1 MSSTPAQALEE
12 QAQASVEAQAAP
24 AKMRKIKIKENWD
37 DETESE
43 SEMENEIVENEMT
56 EERATLLQ
64 ICALWNIM
72 DPQLDKLSNEVLREL
87 ITEYS
92 NTAEKIYLED
102 IVDKNVE
109 EDDDSFDE
117 GAEGEDYDE
126 YDEGEEY
133 NNDEGEDEEDY
144 FDNDEL
150 DQYDKKLGRY
160 VAVR

>member
-1 MSSTPAQALEE
+1 MSSTSAQEV
-12 QAQASVEAQAAP
+12 QAQAVQAPLEAPAP
-24 AKMRKIKIKENWD
+24 AKIRKIKVKESWD
-37 DETESE
+37 DVTESE
-43 SEMENEIVENEMT
+43 DEQENEIVENEMT

-72 DPQLDKLSNEVLREL
+72 DPQLDKLANEVLREL

-102 IVDKNVE
+102 IVDKNME
-109 EDDDSFDE
+109 EDDAF
-117 GAEGEDYDE
+117 AEGEEYDE

-144 FDNDEL
+144 FDDDEL

>member
-1 MSSTPAQALEE
+1 MSHLAEAAP
-12 QAQASVEAQAAP
+12 VETAVQAP
-24 AKMRKIKIKENWD
+24 AKMRKIKVKESWD

-43 SEMENEIVENEMT
+43 SDVENEIVENEMT

-87 ITEYS
+87 INEYS

-109 EDDDSFDE
+109 EDEDSFAE
-117 GAEGEDYDE
+117 GAEGEQYAE
-126 YDEGEEY
+126 GAEGEEY
-133 NNDEGEDEEDY
+133 AEDEDEEDY
-144 FDNDEL
+144 FDDDEL

>member
-1 MSSTPAQALEE
+1 MSHLAQEV
-12 QAQASVEAQAAP
+12 QAQEVQAP
-24 AKMRKIKIKENWD
+24 AKMRKIKVKESWD

-43 SEMENEIVENEMT
+43 SDVESESEQEKEKENEMT

-87 ITEYS
+87 INEYS

-109 EDDDSFDE
+109 EDEDSFDE
-117 GAEGEDYDE
+117 GAEGEQYAE
-126 YDEGEEY
+126 GAEGEEY
-133 NNDEGEDEEDY
+133 AEDEDEEDY
-144 FDNDEL
+144 FDDDEL

>member
-1 MSSTPAQALEE
+1 MSHLAQEV
-12 QAQASVEAQAAP
+12 QAQEVQAP
-24 AKMRKIKIKENWD
+24 AKMRKIKVKESWD

-43 SEMENEIVENEMT
+43 SDVENEIVENEMT

-87 ITEYS
+87 INEYS

-109 EDDDSFDE
+109 EDEDSFAE
-117 GAEGEDYDE
+117 GAEGEQYAE
-126 YDEGEEY
+126 GAEGEQY
-133 NNDEGEDEEDY
+133 EDEEDY
-144 FDNDEL
+144 FDDDEL